1 MSSIFLGATI
11 NGEHTLRDWKMAIN
25 NSDILS
31 APEPNTVYLEVPG
44 RNGRLDL
51 SEALTGDVTYQNRT
65 IKLQLGGSVGI
76 QEWYERCLHVF
87 NTFHGRA
94 VQVIFDD
101 DPTHYFKGRATVTE
115 PQRVRNGG
123 QFVFTVDAEPFRY
136 ELQEYITQWTVST
149 GTTIVGKLPNTRMPT
164 SPTVTVP
171 NDCELIVGDVTYALL
186 AGENTVSALILTE
199 GETEFTV
206 NGASDVVFSYQRGCL

>member
-1 MSSIFLGATI
+1 MNSIFMGATI

-51 SEALTGDVTYQNRT
+51 SETLTGDVTYQNRT
-65 IKLQLGGSVGI
+65 IKLQLGGSVSI
-76 QEWYERCLHVF
+76 QSWYERCLHVF
-87 NTFHGRA
+87 NSFHGRS

-101 DPTHYFKGRATVTE
+101 DPDHYFKGRASVTE

-136 ELQEYITQWTVST
+136 ELQKYTSHWTVSS
-149 GTTIVGKLPNTRMPT
+149 GTTISGRLPNTRMPT
-164 SPTVTVP
+164 SPTITVP
-171 NDCELIVGDVTYALL
+171 NDCELIVGNVTYTLL
-186 AGENTVSALILTE
+186 AGENTVSALILME
-199 GETEFTV
+199 GETEFMV
-206 NGASDVVFSYQRGCL
+206 KGASDVGFSYQRGCL